1 MAAAPSHS
9 LAAALAA
16 ALSASL
22 QAELPD
28 LAARTATE
36 DAAGAGWRMHVSV
49 SGPLEGLATLWM
61 DRDGAAALVSQ
72 LPGSTPEPDEDAV
85 ATRLGELLATVIAAV
100 APGPGLQDLVL
111 QPAAVEAGGPPDAT
125 TTMDFISGDA
135 RVRVAAAASL
145 RALASDAETAPPHGQ
160 SHIEALLDID
170 LPLVVRFAR
179 TTMSIKTLSSV
190 GPGTVVDMERGPDA
204 PVEILVGDR
213 VIAEGEVVVVS
224 GNYGVRVT
232 KLCNPAS
239 RVRSVEA

>member
-1 MAAAPSHS
+1 MAAAPSHT
-9 LAAALAA
+9 LAAALVAE
-16 ALSASL
+16 LTRSL
-22 QAELPD
+22 QVELPD
-28 LAARTATE
+28 LTARTTTE
-36 DAAGAGWRMHVSV
+36 DAAGAGWRMHASA
-49 SGPLEGLATLWM
+49 SGPFEGVATLWI
-61 DRDGAAALVSQ
+61 DRAGALALVSQ
-72 LPGSTPEPDEDAV
+72 LPGSTSDPDEEAV
-85 ATRLGELLATVIAAV
+85 AARLGELWATVTGAT
-100 APGPGLQDLVL
+100 APGSGLQDLTL
-111 QPAAVEAGGPPDAT
+111 QPSAVEPGDARDAT
-125 TTMDFISGDA
+125 TTVDLVIGDT

-145 RALASDAETAPPHGQ
+145 RAVAADTDTPGHHTQ

-204 PVEILVGDR
+204 PVQLLVGDR

-239 RVRSVEA
+239 RVRSMEA